1 MIKLNWDASWC
12 PTTTKGGISV
22 VAQNFPGKAVVGGLN
37 IQVWFEDVERLD
49 AQAIL
54 AIWRI
59 WRLTQILIMLLD
71 KSRATV
77 HIGGIYQQCGTSSML
92 CDLGEMSCG

>member
-1 MIKLNWDASWC
+1 MINLNCDASWC
-12 PTTTKGGISV
+12 PTTRKGGISV

-37 IQVWFEDVERLD
+37 IQVWLEDVERLE

-54 AIWRI
+54 AI

-92 CDLGEMSCG
+92 RDLGKMSCG